1 MTARAFTNRKEQQVL
16 NQVFS
21 RIKLT
26 IDNLF
31 ALTKDWHS
39 KSHELL
45 IYFGLEINFYQ
56 KDMLALE
63 QDILTT
69 TGINIRKTTS
79 ATCNIDG
86 ELTVTIH
93 TFNGMYILSECL
105 IILYNSGSVF

>member
-1 MTARAFTNRKEQQVL
+1 MTARAFINRNEQQVL
-16 NQVFS
+16 SQVFS

-26 IDNLF
+26 FNNLF
-31 ALTKDWHS
+31 ALTKGWHP
-39 KSHELL
+39 KNHELL

-63 QDILTT
+63 QNILKT

-79 ATCNIDG
+79 ARYDIDG

-93 TFNGMYILSECL
+93 TFNGIYIL
-105 IILYNSGSVF
+105 

>member
-1 MTARAFTNRKEQQVL
+1 MTARAFINRNEQQVL

-26 IDNLF
+26 FNNLF
-31 ALTKDWHS
+31 ALTKGWNS
-39 KSHELL
+39 KNHELL

-63 QDILTT
+63 QNILET

-79 ATCNIDG
+79 ARYDIDG

-93 TFNGMYILSECL
+93 TFNGIYIL
-105 IILYNSGSVF
+105 